1 MSPAL
6 SRIKI
11 ETRQKLNTTCTRL
24 WLVPFVTRSNRMY
37 AELDQN
43 SLRLNQNLT
52 RQIEDKKK
60 QLNGI
65 DRLRE
70 TLGYRETLRR
80 GYSVVRDGVDVVTSV
95 GQAKSAKF
103 LEVEFVDGR
112 VSFGESLTLTTPT
125 SPSKRRKPKPP
136 EQGQLL

>member
-1 MSPAL
+1 
-6 SRIKI
+6 
-11 ETRQKLNTTCTRL
+11 
-24 WLVPFVTRSNRMY
+24 MY

-80 GYSVVRDGVDVVTSV
+80 GYSVVRDGVDVITSV